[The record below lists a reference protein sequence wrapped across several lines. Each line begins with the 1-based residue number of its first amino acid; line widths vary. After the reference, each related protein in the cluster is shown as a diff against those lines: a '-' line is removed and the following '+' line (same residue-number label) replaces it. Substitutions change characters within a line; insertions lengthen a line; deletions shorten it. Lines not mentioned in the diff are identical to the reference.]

1 VIEVFEL
8 NAVIRV
14 DALAVGISQRVR
26 APIVVRNDRKRAV
39 GTPQDLPS
47 HAGSL
52 VELPV
57 RLPSVDDPGLD
68 LQLVARIDLNPNAIE
83 VPGSVGRNV
92 GRLICPVVKLVEAE
106 ESDVGEENSAV
117 DVDPVQLVDVVAP
130 IGLTEV
136 AIGVVQVV
144 LAPAGAGVVAGL

>member
-1 VIEVFEL
+1 ENQVTAGVVDLTASDSECVAVVAEPESVIKHEPREILGRAGRRPSGAAHTAPILAAEVHGQRRCALAQQLPGVIEVFEL

-68 LQLVARIDLNPNAIE
+68 LQLVARIDLNP
-83 VPGSVGRNV
+83 
-92 GRLICPVVKLVEAE
+92 
-106 ESDVGEENSAV
+106 
-117 DVDPVQLVDVVAP
+117 
-130 IGLTEV
+130 
-136 AIGVVQVV
+136 
-144 LAPAGAGVVAGL
+144 